1 MVKINTFDIGILG
14 RMDATD
20 MAECIKNKDITSQE
34 AVACSITRAEKM
46 QPLINAVVSER
57 YDNAATESK
66 KPHKGIFGGVPSYIK
81 DLNDYAGLPTFKGS
95 AGVTDYIPKKH
106 DAIVNQILHNG
117 MVVLGK
123 SATSEYGLLPCG
135 ETLQHGE
142 TRNPWNTEYSTGGS
156 SAGAAALVASGV
168 VPIAHASDGGGS
180 IRIPASCNGLVG
192 LKPSRKRIIT
202 SMSAKAPIDIATDNC
217 VSRTVRDTANFIY
230 DMECAYYNPKLPKIG
245 KVVSPNSKRLKI
257 AVFTDTPSGVESH
270 PANKKA
276 VLDTA
281 QICKDA
287 NHEIHYIN
295 NPTPHEFMKDF
306 IVYYSMLSLGNTF
319 MEYSSLG
326 FRFNHFKLTKFA
338 KDLASLF
345 PLLALRAPLAFKR
358 LKESPYW
365 YEDIFKKYDVLISP
379 VLSHPA
385 PKIGYFGTAVDSLEQ
400 LLRLNNYVNF
410 TPIQNIVGAPAISL
424 PMGISEDGIPVG
436 VQLATK
442 YGNDKTLLELAFE
455 IEETGTFIQM

>member
-1 MVKINTFDIGILG
+1 MVKINTFDLGILG
-14 RMDATD
+14 SMDATEI
-20 MAECIKNKDITSQE
+20 AAKIKNKEITSHE
-34 AVACSITRAEKM
+34 AVACSIARAEKV

-57 YDNAATESK
+57 YAEALKESK
-66 KPHKGIFGGVPSYIK
+66 KEHKGLFGGVPIYIK

-95 AGVTDYIPKKH
+95 AGVTNYIPQKH
-106 DAIVNQILHNG
+106 DAIVEQILHNG
-117 MVVLGK
+117 TVVLGK

-217 VSRTVRDTANFIY
+217 VSRSVRDTANFIY

-257 AVFTDTPSGVESH
+257 AVFTDAPSGVESH
-270 PANKKA
+270 PANKNA
-276 VLDTA
+276 VIETA
-281 QICKDA
+281 RICEDSQ
-287 NHEIHYIN
+287 HEVHYIH

-345 PLLALRAPLAFKR
+345 PLLALRAPMAFKR

-365 YEDIFKKYDVLISP
+365 YEDIFKKYDILMSP

-410 TPIQNIVGAPAISL
+410 TPIQNIVGAPAMSL
-424 PMGISEDGIPVG
+424 PMGISEEGIPVG
-436 VQLATK
+436 VQIATK
-442 YGNDKTLLELAFE
+442 YGAERNLLELAFE
-455 IEETGTFIQM
+455 IEESGKFIQM